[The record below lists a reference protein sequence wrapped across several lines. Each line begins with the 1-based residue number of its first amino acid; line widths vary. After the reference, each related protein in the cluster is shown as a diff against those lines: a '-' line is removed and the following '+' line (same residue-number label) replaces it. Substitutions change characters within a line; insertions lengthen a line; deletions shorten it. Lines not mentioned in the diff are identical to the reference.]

1 MLVDRQSP
9 LLREDNNVLS
19 VFGKIKYTNTCAKQM
34 KLLAVH
40 PSCLMYSKIY
50 LRLEPLGLELV
61 AAAAR
66 EAGHSVRLIDLQCES
81 HRNFFHLIRRWRPDV
96 IAFSVNYLANVP
108 EIIDLARA
116 TRALLP
122 TAFISVG
129 GHSVSFIPEEIL
141 RHTAGAVDCVLIGEG
156 ETAITSLLDAL
167 AKDRANLREVPG
179 CVTLDHRG
187 PPPTFVK
194 SLDDL
199 LPARDIVRHRRKYFI
214 GQLDPAASIEFS
226 RGCPWDCVFCSA
238 WTFYGRNYRVKTPER
253 AVEELAQVREPGIF
267 IVDDVAFIQAE
278 HGMQL
283 GEAIARRGI
292 RKRYYLET
300 RGDVLLRNKKVFE
313 LWKRLGLNTMFLGLE
328 AIDEEGL
335 KRYRKRVTLS
345 KNFEALKYARSLDIN
360 VAVNIIADPSWDRE
374 RFKVVRDWCLEVPE
388 VVNISINT
396 PYPGT
401 ETWHTESRRLTTR
414 DYRLFDIQHAV
425 LPTKLPLPEFYK
437 ELVECQRVLAR
448 KNLGWA
454 ALGQCAGIVIRKLLC
469 GQTNF
474 IRMLWKFNSV
484 YRPELQLADHLRRV
498 KYEISLPPPSVASA
512 EHRRLYIHENR
523 GRNGR
528 QIDHR
533 TEEFVNA
540 TRMGTAS

>member
-1 MLVDRQSP
+1 
-9 LLREDNNVLS
+9 
-19 VFGKIKYTNTCAKQM
+19 M
-34 KLLAVH
+34 KFLTVH

-61 AAAAR
+61 AAAAQR
-66 EAGHSVRLIDLQCES
+66 AGHSVRLIDLQCES
-81 HRNFFHLIRRWRPDV
+81 HQDFFRALQRWQPDV
-96 IAFSVNYLANVP
+96 IAFCGNYLANVP

-116 TRALLP
+116 TRALSP
-122 TAFISVG
+122 GAFICVG

-141 RHTAGAVDCVLIGEG
+141 QHAAGAVDCVLIGEG
-156 ETAITSLLDAL
+156 ETAISGLLDAL
-167 AKDRANLREVPG
+167 EENPPNLRGVPG

-199 LPARDIVRHRRKYFI
+199 LPARELARHRRKYFI

-238 WTFYGRNYRVKTPER
+238 WTFYGRNYRMKTPER
-253 AVEELAQVREPGIF
+253 AVEELGQIREPGIF

-283 GEAIARRGI
+283 GESIARHGI

-300 RGDVLLRNKKVFE
+300 RGDVLLRNKEVFQ

-345 KNFEALKYARSLDIN
+345 KNFEALEYARSLDIT
-360 VAVNIIADPSWDRE
+360 VAVNIIADPAWDHE
-374 RFKVVRDWCLEVPE
+374 RFKAVRDWCLEIPE

-425 LPTKLPLPEFYK
+425 LPTKLSLREYYE
-437 ELVECQRVLAR
+437 ELVETQRVLSR
-448 KNLGWA
+448 KNLGWT
-454 ALGQCAGIVIRKLLC
+454 ALRQCAGIVVRRLLR

-474 IRMLWKFNSV
+474 LRMLWKFNSV
-484 YRPELQLADHLRRV
+484 YHPELQLADHRQPV
-498 KYEISLPPPSVASA
+498 KYEIGLPPSSMPKI
-512 EHRRLYIHENR
+512 EPGTLYIHKSR
-523 GRNGR
+523 GRSGR
-528 QIDHR
+528 QIDHL

-540 TRMGTAS
+540 TRMGTGV

>member
-1 MLVDRQSP
+1 MR
-9 LLREDNNVLS
+9 
-19 VFGKIKYTNTCAKQM
+19 F
-34 KLLAVH
+34 LAVH

-61 AAAAR
+61 AAAAQH
-66 EAGHSVRLIDLQCES
+66 AGHTVRLIDLQCEP
-81 HRNFFHLIRRWRPDV
+81 HENFLRLVKRWQPDV
-96 IAFSVNYLANVP
+96 IVFSVNYLANVP
-108 EIIDLARA
+108 EVIDLARSA
-116 TRALLP
+116 RALLP
-122 TAFISVG
+122 ETFICVG

-141 RHTAGAVDCVLIGEG
+141 GHAAGAVDCVLTGEG
-156 ETAITSLLDAL
+156 ETAIAGLLDAL
-167 AKDRANLREVPG
+167 AESPRNLKSVPG

-187 PPPTFVK
+187 PPPAFVK

-199 LPARDIVRHRRKYFI
+199 LPARDLVQNRHKYFI
-214 GQLDPAASIEFS
+214 GELDPAASIEFS

-253 AVEELAQVREPGIF
+253 AVEELAQIHEPGIF
-267 IVDDVAFIQAE
+267 IVDDVAFIQGE

-300 RGDVLLRNKKVFE
+300 RGDVLLRNKEVFKF
-313 LWKRLGLNTMFLGLE
+313 WKRLGLNTMFLGLE
-328 AIDEEGL
+328 AIDDEGL

-345 KNFEALKYARSLDIN
+345 KNFEALEFARSLDIT

-374 RFKVVRDWCLEVPE
+374 RFKVVRDWCLEIPE

-425 LPTKLPLPEFYK
+425 LPTKLPLPEFYN
-437 ELVECQRVLAR
+437 ELVETQRVLSC
-448 KNLGWA
+448 KHLGWA
-454 ALGQCAGIVIRKLLC
+454 GLRQCAAIVVRHLLR

-474 IRMLWKFNSV
+474 LRMIWKFNSV
-484 YRPELQLADHLRRV
+484 YRPDLQLADQRQPI
-498 KYEISLPPPSVASA
+498 KYEINLPPPSTATVNRD
-512 EHRRLYIHENR
+512 ELYIHTSR
-523 GRNGR
+523 GRSGR
-528 QIDHR
+528 QIDHQ
-533 TEEFVNA
+533 TEEFVDA
-540 TRMGTAS
+540 TRMGTAV